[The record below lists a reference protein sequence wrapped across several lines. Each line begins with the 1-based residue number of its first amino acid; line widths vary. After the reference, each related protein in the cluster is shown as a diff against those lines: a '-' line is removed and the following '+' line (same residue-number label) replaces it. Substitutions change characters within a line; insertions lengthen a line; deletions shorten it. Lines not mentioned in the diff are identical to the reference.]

1 MSRQDRKSA
10 FIVLVRKYL
19 DNKAS
24 KQEITFIEQYYD
36 HFGKEEDVTNTLSPA
51 EMTKLENEI
60 KGHIDARIAK
70 KEQKKGLI
78 RSITTIRYWAAASV
92 ILIMVSAGIFL
103 FSNHFGMQYPMAL
116 SDQSERYKNDVAP
129 GGDKAILILGDGS
142 SVILDHT
149 QNGTIGNQG
158 NSKVLKI
165 DAGKL
170 AYNMQAGGK
179 TIPLVIPFNTVSTP
193 RGGQFQI
200 ELPDGSTVWLN
211 ATSSLRFP
219 TAFINGKERK
229 VELTGEAYFEVTKN
243 ESMPFKVMVNKME
256 VQVLGTHFNV
266 MAYSNEHEIKTTLL
280 EGSVKINSNGNNKS
294 IVIKPGQ
301 QASLDN
307 NNSEIIVSRNEDVDL
322 VVAWK
327 NGYTA
332 FKSADISTIMRQV
345 ERWYDVD
352 VNYEG
357 TVPVR
362 TFTGK
367 ISRNANLSELLRL
380 LEVSKIHFTIDG
392 RIITVLP

>member
-1 MSRQDRKSA
+1 
-10 FIVLVRKYL
+10 
-19 DNKAS
+19 
-24 KQEITFIEQYYD
+24 
-36 HFGKEEDVTNTLSPA
+36 
-51 EMTKLENEI
+51 
-60 KGHIDARIAK
+60 
-70 KEQKKGLI
+70 
-78 RSITTIRYWAAASV
+78 
-92 ILIMVSAGIFL
+92 
-103 FSNHFGMQYPMAL
+103 
-116 SDQSERYKNDVAP
+116 
-129 GGDKAILILGDGS
+129 
-142 SVILDHT
+142 
-149 QNGTIGNQG
+149 
-158 NSKVLKI
+158 
-165 DAGKL
+165 
-170 AYNMQAGGK
+170 
-179 TIPLVIPFNTVSTP
+179 
-193 RGGQFQI
+193 
-200 ELPDGSTVWLN
+200 
-211 ATSSLRFP
+211 
-219 TAFINGKERK
+219 
-229 VELTGEAYFEVTKN
+229 
-243 ESMPFKVMVNKME
+243 
-256 VQVLGTHFNV
+256 
-266 MAYSNEHEIKTTLL
+266 LL